1 MQYILLL
8 VIGAITSIVLAG
20 FAWRYRS
27 VPGAL
32 ALAVLMLAI
41 AEWSLTYAQE
51 LVSPDLATKIFWAR
65 VQYIGI
71 ALVPPA
77 WLVFAIQY
85 TGRPHWLTRRNL
97 ARLAIEP
104 LLVWFLI
111 WTYPA
116 HQFFWENITLDIS
129 GTLPAWS
136 ATYGIAFWMH
146 TAYAYLFLLVGTL
159 LMVRTFIRS
168 PRLYRGQA
176 LVTLLGVMM
185 PWLGNVLYVFNL
197 SPWPDL
203 DLTPLMFT
211 VTGVSLAWG
220 LFHFRLLD
228 IVPIA
233 RDVIIESMSDGV
245 VVLDAQNRIVD
256 INPSACAIF
265 ESQAHLLIGQ
275 SVDRILAHRP
285 DLLERYL
292 YVTETREDFVLD
304 DGSRQRNF
312 DLRISPLRDRRGRI
326 TGRLVVLRDITEL
339 KRFEQDLY
347 QAKEAAEAA
356 NRAKSTLLANM
367 SHELRTPLNAVIGYS
382 ELLGEE
388 VRELGYTDL
397 LPDLKKIQIAG
408 EHLLALI
415 SDILDLSKIEAGKMD
430 LLLETFDVTTLI
442 DDVVMHIRPLAAK
455 NGNRLDV
462 QLEDVPET
470 MYADVTKVR
479 QILLNLL
486 SNATKFTEH
495 GTITLHVTTRLCHS
509 VDGGDT
515 SREAPSMLS
524 TEPVSFQ
531 KTAPDQPPVMIL
543 FTVSDTGI
551 GIPMPQMRRL
561 FQAFMQGDSSTTR
574 KFGGTG
580 LGLALSSHLCQLM
593 GGTISVESVV
603 GQGSTFVV
611 RLPLR
616 VNETHAEPTAQTTGM
631 VQDGDPCTSMWQQPC

>member
-1 MQYILLL
+1 MQYVLLL
-8 VIGAITSIVLAG
+8 VIGAITSIVLAIL
-20 FAWRYRS
+20 AWRYRS
-27 VPGAL
+27 APGAV

-41 AEWSLTYAQE
+41 AGWSLAYAQE
-51 LVSPDLATKIFWAR
+51 LVSPDLWTKIFWTR
-65 VQYIGI
+65 IQYIGI
-71 ALVPPA
+71 TLVPPA

-85 TGRPHWLTRRNL
+85 TGRTYWLTRRNL
-97 ARLAIEP
+97 ALLAIEP

-129 GTLPAWS
+129 GPMPVWS

-159 LMVRTFIRS
+159 LMARAFIRS

-176 LVTLLGVMM
+176 LVALLGVMT
-185 PWLGNVLYVFNL
+185 PWFGNALYIFGL
-197 SPWPDL
+197 SPLPDL
-203 DLTPLMFT
+203 DLTPLTFT
-211 VTGVSLAWG
+211 VTGMILAWG
-220 LFHFRLLD
+220 LFRFRLLD
-228 IVPIA
+228 IVPVA
-233 RDVIIESMSDGV
+233 RDAIIESMSDGV
-245 VVLDAQNRIVD
+245 FVLDVQNRIVD

-275 SVDRILAHRP
+275 SVDYILAHRP

-292 YVTETREDFVLD
+292 HVAEARENFVLD
-304 DGSRQRNF
+304 DGIRQRNF
-312 DLRISPLRDRRGRI
+312 DLRISPVCDRRGRM

-339 KRFEQDLY
+339 KQFEQDLY

-382 ELLGEE
+382 ELLCEE
-388 VRELGYTDL
+388 VHELGHTDL
-397 LPDLKKIQIAG
+397 LPDLKKIQSAG

-430 LLLETFDVTTLI
+430 LFLETFDVTTLI

-462 QLEDVPET
+462 QLEAIPAA
-470 MYADVTKVR
+470 MYADATKVR

-495 GTITLHVTTRLCHS
+495 GTITLHVTTHLFRPI
-509 VDGGDT
+509 DGGD
-515 SREAPSMLS
+515 RGGEAPPMFN
-524 TEPVSFQ
+524 TEPDSLQ
-531 KTAPDQPPVMIL
+531 KAAPDQPLAMIL

-551 GIPMPQMRRL
+551 GMPVSQMRQL
-561 FQAFMQGDSSTTR
+561 FHAFTQGDSSTTR
-574 KFGGTG
+574 KYGGTG
-580 LGLALSSHLCQLM
+580 LGLALSAHLCQLM

-603 GQGSTFVV
+603 GEGSTFVV

-616 VNETHAEPTAQTTGM
+616 VNEMHAESDASVIVE
-631 VQDGDPCTSMWQQPC
+631 VQ